1 MVDMVIDNGVVSFD
15 ENKYPKIASLVSK
28 NILFIENNELVGR
41 AADGVVVGM
50 CCGLTGVKKHDK
62 RVLDNLE
69 HYLTSHPTPD
79 TW

>member
-50 CCGLTGVKKHDK
+50 CCGLTGVKKYDK
-62 RVLDNLE
+62 RLLDNLE
-69 HYLTSHPTPD
+69 HYLTSHPAPD

>member
-62 RVLDNLE
+62 RELDNLE